1 MGYSY
6 SHSDVSAPFFLPLTV
21 TAAGGKS
28 RQPSW
33 RSEDSSD
40 AFFGA
45 SHRPPPDERRQWPIP
60 PGARAPELVGASS
73 RSGFLSLCGGDGQ
86 RLVGFGFGPLPRATP
101 RSSSLKPCCVRPTN
115 GDNSRQSVLTL
126 EPFWKWEP
134 AAGADSFFLP
144 RRRASRRVRVLCSL
158 IVDQA
163 RSTPR
168 RAAGGGRR
176 DRRRRPVLSTERSRA
191 AGPARRERQSRPTN
205 GPPES
210 GFGRPPSLLA
220 VVASACGQSGMSST
234 SPLILL
240 GLLLR
245 EQLSL
250 VTLPLGCE
258 IFLDDVTTPKKI
270 LLEIGILFS
279 P

>member
-1 MGYSY
+1 
-6 SHSDVSAPFFLPLTV
+6 
-21 TAAGGKS
+21 
-28 RQPSW
+28 
-33 RSEDSSD
+33 
-40 AFFGA
+40 
-45 SHRPPPDERRQWPIP
+45 
-60 PGARAPELVGASS
+60 
-73 RSGFLSLCGGDGQ
+73 
-86 RLVGFGFGPLPRATP
+86 
-101 RSSSLKPCCVRPTN
+101 
-115 GDNSRQSVLTL
+115 
-126 EPFWKWEP
+126 
-134 AAGADSFFLP
+134 
-144 RRRASRRVRVLCSL
+144 L

-191 AGPARRERQSRPTN
+191 AGPARGERQSHPTN

-220 VVASACGQSGMSST
+220 VVASACSTTTMRGQVPSGMSST
-234 SPLILL
+234 SSLVLL
-240 GLLLR
+240 GLLIR
-245 EQLSL
+245 EQHSL